1 MNYERIVQSPLLI
14 LSVVVLGLLLPS
26 AVLAQSGEITGTVTD
41 STGQAVPGVNVSIV
55 NTQFGAATN
64 TSGQY
69 TITGIDPGTYAVRV
83 SFVGYET
90 AVREDVVVD
99 AEETTTIDFVLRES
113 TTALQDVV
121 VVGYT
126 EQERETV
133 AGAVS
138 SVSSEEINERNVG
151 TLEEALKGQVAG
163 VDIQAT
169 GEPGA
174 NSTVVIRGLSFTS
187 GSNGPLY
194 VVDGVYTDQSPNL
207 DPEGIESIQVL
218 KDAAAAAQYGAQA
231 ANGVIV
237 IETKEGGSGET
248 EVTASGFYGT
258 QAVPNKIDMMGA
270 QEWADIATQAYENAG
285 QQPPAAARNPEEYAN
300 TDWQDALLR
309 RAPVQKYNAAV
320 SGGSENASYRISGG
334 YLNRKGTVEQTSFE
348 RYNLRINSEIKR
360 GIFTFGEKASFSR
373 SMREQMDGF
382 PLIDALRMLPTIPVR
397 DSSNVGGYGFG
408 STANPTFGT
417 NPVGAQRTLDDN
429 ASTNR
434 AIGNLYMEAEILDN
448 LTARVS
454 GGGEYLDLNYDIFD
468 EQAVL
473 RFNNTLEPADLT
485 VGEDDTYEL
494 QGEAQLTFDDTFGSH
509 NINATSVYREQWN
522 NFQNVEAYRESFSNE
537 NLRVIDAG
545 TMNAEVSGF
554 ETRNTLRSLLV
565 RGNYNYSGR
574 YLFSGSVR
582 RDGSSRFGQNNR
594 WGTFAAG
601 SVGWVLSEEPF
612 YDSIPVL
619 SEYANLFKV
628 RASYGELGNQ
638 DIGNYAFAATIT
650 QNLNYG
656 LGPSARVA
664 PGATQTTLSN
674 PSIKWQENQQTN
686 IGLNVGLFEGALT
699 LDANYYRSTSSDLLV
714 QAPIPPSLGSEGTPT
729 VNAGSIQNTGFE
741 VSLTHEYSG
750 DDLTLRT
757 RANMTTINNEVQSLG
772 NNSQPIF
779 AGPFGVSR
787 TAVGGEIGELY
798 VRETDGLFQ
807 SEAEVQNH
815 TSTVDGEEVLIQPDA
830 EPGDIRFVDQ
840 NGDGQIGDNDRYV
853 AGSPFPDV
861 QGGLTFNATYQ
872 NVDLSVSLRGSYGN
886 EIFNVP
892 RYWTNRMDDLGGFRE
907 SLDPWTP
914 EDPDTDTPR
923 AVIGAEGAMNAT
935 PASDRWV
942 EDGSYLRVQNV
953 KLGYTLPSSLFEQ
966 MGLGESSVRI
976 YASVDNLYTLTGYS
990 NWDPA
995 IGGSG
1000 ILSRGVDDGNIY
1012 PEARTIAFG
1021 VDMSF

>member
-1 MNYERIVQSPLLI
+1 MDFQKVIRSSLLTVPLIALC
-14 LSVVVLGLLLPS
+14 LLLP
-26 AVLAQSGEITGTVTD
+26 AQALAQTGQIAGTVTD
-41 STGQAVPGVNVSIV
+41 STGQALPGVNVAV
-55 NTQFGAATN
+55 PGTQLGAATSA
-64 TSGQY
+64 TGQY
-69 TITGIDPGTYAVRV
+69 SISGVEPGTYTVRA

-90 AVREDVVVD
+90 TTREDVVVE
-99 AEETTTIDFVLRES
+99 AGETATVDFVLQES
-113 TTALQDVV
+113 TTALEDVV

-126 EQERETV
+126 EQQRETV

-138 SVSSEEINERNVG
+138 SVSAEDINERSVG
-151 TLEEALKGQVAG
+151 TLEEALKGQIAG
-163 VDIQAT
+163 VDIQST
-169 GEPGA
+169 GEPGS

-207 DPEGIESIQVL
+207 DPEDIKSIQVL

-237 IETKEGGSGET
+237 IETKEGTAGET
-248 EVTASGFYGT
+248 QITASGFYGT

-285 QQPPAAARNPEEYAN
+285 QQPPAAVQNPGEYAN
-300 TDWQDALLR
+300 SDWQDALLR
-309 RAPVQKYNAAV
+309 RAPVQKYNASV

-334 YLNRKGTVEQTSFE
+334 YLNREGTVVKTSFE
-348 RYNLRINSEIKR
+348 RYNLRINSEIER

-373 SMREQMDGF
+373 SIREHMDGF
-382 PLIDALRMLPTIPVR
+382 PLVDALRMLPTIPVR

-408 STANPTFGT
+408 SAANPTFGT
-417 NPVGAQRTLDDN
+417 NPVGAQRTLDDI

-434 AIGNLYMEAEILDN
+434 AIGNLYVEAEILDN

-454 GGGEYLDLNYDIFD
+454 GGGEYQDLNYNIFD
-468 EQAVL
+468 EQALL
-473 RFNNTLEPADLT
+473 RYNNTLQPADLT

-494 QGEAQLTFDDTFGSH
+494 QGEAQLTFNDTFGSH

-522 NFQNVEAYRESFSNE
+522 NFQHVEAYREGYSNE

-545 TMNAEVSGF
+545 TMNAEVGGF
-554 ETRNTLRSLLV
+554 ENYNTLRSLLV
-565 RGNYNYSGR
+565 RANYNYSGR

-582 RDGSSRFGQNNR
+582 RDGSSRFGENNR

-601 SVGWVLSEEPF
+601 SVGWVVSEEAF
-612 YDSIPVL
+612 YEGIPVL
-619 SEYANLFKV
+619 NEYVNFLKL
-628 RASYGELGNQ
+628 RASYGQLGNQ

-656 LGPSARVA
+656 LGPSARLA
-664 PGATQTTLSN
+664 PGAIQTTLSN
-674 PSIKWQENQQTN
+674 PNIKWQENQQTN
-686 IGLNVGLFEGALT
+686 IGLNLGLFEDALT
-699 LDANYYRSTSSDLLV
+699 LDANYYISTSDDLLV

-729 VNAGSIQNTGFE
+729 VNAGSIENTGFE
-741 VSLTHEYSG
+741 FSLTHEYSG
-750 DDLTLRT
+750 DDLSLRT
-757 RANMTTINNEVQSLG
+757 RVNLTTVNNEVLSLG
-772 NNSQPIF
+772 NNDQPIF

-787 TAVGGEIGELY
+787 TAVGGEIGEIY
-798 VRETDGLFQ
+798 VLQTDGLFQ
-807 SEAEVQNH
+807 NEAEVQNH

-830 EPGDIRFVDQ
+830 EPGDVRFADR
-840 NGDGQIGDNDRYV
+840 NGDGIIGDDDRYV

-861 QGGLTFNATYQ
+861 QGGLSFNATYQ
-872 NVDLSVSLRGSYGN
+872 NFDLALSLRGSYGN

-892 RYWTNRMDDLGGFRE
+892 RYWTNRMDDLGGFRAD
-907 SLDPWTP
+907 LDPWTP

-935 PASDRWV
+935 AGSDRWV
-942 EDGSYLRVQNV
+942 EDGSYLRIQSV
-953 KLGYTLPSSLFEQ
+953 KLGYTLPSSLFDQ
-966 MGLGESSVRI
+966 MGLGGSSMRI
-976 YASVDNLYTLTGYS
+976 YASVDNLYTITGYS

-1000 ILSRGVDDGNIY
+1000 ILARGVDDGNIY
-1012 PEARTIAFG
+1012 PEARTIAVG
-1021 VDMSF
+1021 VDLSF